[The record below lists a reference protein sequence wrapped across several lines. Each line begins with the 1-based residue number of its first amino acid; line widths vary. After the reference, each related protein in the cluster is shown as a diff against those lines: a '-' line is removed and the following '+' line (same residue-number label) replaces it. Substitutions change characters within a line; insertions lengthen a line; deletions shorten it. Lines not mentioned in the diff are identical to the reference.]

1 MTTDSGTGPEP
12 EGSGAEEGVA
22 AELPEGWVRATI
34 GELCDVNPRGFDEE
48 PDDGELISQVPMAA
62 VEVATGRMDASM
74 RVRYGDLKK
83 KSLTRFQENDVL
95 FAKITPCMENGK
107 IAKAQGLTGGR
118 ALGST
123 EFHVLRSR
131 GAVLPEYLMHF
142 LLQSN
147 IRKTAERH
155 MAGAVGQRR
164 VPRPYLAE
172 LEIPVP
178 PLAEQHRIVAKL
190 DDQLAHV
197 EAGEEAV
204 RAALT
209 ASAVLEDLITGCGA
223 RGGLYG
229 VECFPT
235 SLEPADVD
243 DGVLPDLPLGWK
255 WVRLG
260 DIAEVVGGVT
270 KDGKKQGD
278 PEYVEVPYL
287 RVANVQRGRLVLDR
301 VERIRLPAKKA
312 HSLKLE
318 SGDVLLNEGGDRDK
332 LGRGWIWEG
341 QIEDCIH
348 QNHVF
353 RARIRGKMLDPRL
366 LAWHSN
372 AFGKNWCD
380 RNGRQTVNLAS
391 ISLRTIKLMP
401 IPVPPKSMQD
411 VLVKAVEIRLA
422 EARSAQQVI
431 QGVREQ
437 GESLRN
443 ALLHAAF
450 IGALVPQDPDDE
462 HASVLLD
469 RSRAQRAAAS
479 KPAKRKRAP
488 CKASPAAPE
497 TSGRPVPAGTQDTL
511 PL

>member
-12 EGSGAEEGVA
+12 GGSGVEEGLA
-22 AELPEGWVRATI
+22 GELPAGWVRATI

-48 PDDGELISQVPMAA
+48 PADSELISQVPMAA
-62 VEVATGRMDASM
+62 VEVATGRMDASK

-83 KSLTRFQENDVL
+83 KSLTTFQENDVL

-147 IRKTAERH
+147 VRKTAERH
-155 MAGAVGQRR
+155 MTGAVGQRR

-190 DDQLAHV
+190 GDQLAHV
-197 EAGEEAV
+197 EAGEGAV
-204 RAALT
+204 QAALT
-209 ASAVLEDLITGCGA
+209 ASAVLEDLITGGGA
-223 RGGLYG
+223 CGGLDG
-229 VECFPT
+229 VECFPAP
-235 SLEPADVD
+235 LEPADSD

-255 WVRLG
+255 WGRLG
-260 DIAEVVGGVT
+260 EIADVVGGVT

-278 PEYVEVPYL
+278 PEHVEVPYL
-287 RVANVQRGRLVLDR
+287 RVANVQRGCLVLDR
-301 VERIRLPAKKA
+301 VEKIRVPEKKA
-312 HSLKLE
+312 QSLKLE
-318 SGDVLLNEGGDRDK
+318 FGDVLLNEGGDRDK

-353 RARIRGKMLDPRL
+353 RARVRGQVLDPRL

-401 IPVPPKSMQD
+401 VPVPPKFMQGD
-411 VLVKAVEIRLA
+411 LVKAVESRLA
-422 EARSAQQVI
+422 EAKSAQQVI

-437 GESLRN
+437 GEGLRSG
-443 ALLHAAF
+443 LLHAAF
-450 IGALVPQDPDDE
+450 TGTLVLQDPDDE
-462 HASVLLD
+462 PASALLD
-469 RSRAQRAAAS
+469 RIRAQRAADT
-479 KPAKRKRAP
+479 KPAKRKHAP
-488 CKASPAAPE
+488 RKTSQAAPE